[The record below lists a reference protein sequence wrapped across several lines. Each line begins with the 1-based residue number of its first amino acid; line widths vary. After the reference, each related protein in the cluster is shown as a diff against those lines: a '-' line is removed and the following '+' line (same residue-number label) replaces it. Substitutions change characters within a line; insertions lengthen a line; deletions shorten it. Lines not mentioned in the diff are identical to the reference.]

1 MDWRSEKPILAAIA
15 GELKDPGSPEGLGF
29 GARSSSKLSSSFG
42 DRPSSLH
49 QKKEPHQVKVPTF
62 RSVGEYRCAIGIGLK
77 CRINGKVERGRN
89 GMVLS

>member
-1 MDWRSEKPILAAIA
+1 MAGLAFVAGQTFNQRSRK
-15 GELKDPGSPEGLGF
+15 GLGF

-42 DRPSSLH
+42 DLPSSLH